1 MQRLQVQRAMVGRDN
16 TEPHRAPTPLEL
28 LFDLCFVV
36 AVSQAVTGLH
46 HFAVEGRFADGVLR
60 FGLVFFAIWWAWVN
74 FSWFASAFDTDDVTY
89 RVVVLVQI
97 AGNLVIAAG
106 IPRFFEHMD
115 LKVMVAGYVIM
126 RLGLVSLWLRV
137 ARSDSAAAP
146 TARRYALGVTL
157 VQIGWAAALL
167 VPDRARVPDFVVLA
181 LFELSVPIWAERP
194 GMTHWHPGHI
204 AERYGL
210 FTLIVLG
217 ESILGATVSIQS
229 AFDAGE
235 EVARLI
241 MIAAGG
247 LLTVFA
253 MWWLYF
259 DQPTD
264 GSLRRFWR
272 GEAGLRESPFLF
284 GYGHLF
290 IFASAAAVGGG
301 LEIAVDY
308 ATHHTEISA
317 HQAAAMIAGPVAL
330 FLVCIWILRF
340 TLHQTP
346 ALKTVMY
353 AIAIALVLA
362 SIALSDPVLP
372 IGLVA
377 AALVTV
383 LTIVRWRLESRAA
396 APQPAD

>member
-1 MQRLQVQRAMVGRDN
+1 MVGRDIA
-16 TEPHRAPTPLEL
+16 EAHRASTPLEL

-46 HFAVEGRFADGVLR
+46 HFAADRRFADGVLR
-60 FGLVFFAIWWAWVN
+60 YGLAFFAIWWAWVN
-74 FSWFASAFDTDDVTY
+74 FSWFASAFDTDDVAY

-137 ARSDSAAAP
+137 ARSDSIAAP

-157 VQIGWAAALL
+157 VQVGWAAALL
-167 VPDRARVPDFVVLA
+167 VPDQARVPDFIVLILIEMA
-181 LFELSVPIWAERP
+181 VPVWAERP

-210 FTLIVLG
+210 FTVIVLG

-229 AFDAGE
+229 AFDAGK
-235 EVARLI
+235 EVTSLI
-241 MIAAGG
+241 MIATGG
-247 LLTVFA
+247 LLIVFA

-264 GSLRRFWR
+264 GSLRRFWQ
-272 GEAGLRESPFLF
+272 GEAGPRESPFIF

-317 HQAAAMIAGPVAL
+317 SQAAAMIAGPVAL
-330 FLVCIWILRF
+330 YLACIWLLRF
-340 TLHQTP
+340 TLHQSP
-346 ALKTVMY
+346 SLKAAMY
-353 AIAIALVLA
+353 AIAVVLVLA
-362 SIALSDPVLP
+362 TMLLSQPVLP
-372 IGLVA
+372 IGLITAGLVT
-377 AALVTV
+377 ALVV
-383 LTIVRWRLESRAA
+383 VRWRIETRAST
-396 APQPAD
+396 PQPAD